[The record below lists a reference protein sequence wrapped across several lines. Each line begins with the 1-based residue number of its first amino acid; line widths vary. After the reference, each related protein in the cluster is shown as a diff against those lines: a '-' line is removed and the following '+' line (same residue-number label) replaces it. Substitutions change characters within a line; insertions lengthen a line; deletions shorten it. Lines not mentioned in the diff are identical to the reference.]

1 VDDDIPYLL
10 LTPGPLSTSR
20 TVRRAMLRD
29 WSTWDVDYNDVVNA
43 VRARLVRLAT
53 ERDGLTCVL
62 MQGSGTFGIEA
73 ALGSLVPP
81 QGKILVVSNG
91 AYGRRMLQIA
101 DRLRIARTEIR
112 VPETEP
118 ADPAQVERS
127 LENDPTITH
136 VAMVHCETTTG
147 LLNPAAEVGRV
158 ARRHGKVYVVD
169 AMSSFGGI
177 PLSMEGLVAHVLV
190 SSANK
195 CIQGVPGFTFV
206 LVERPLLEQSRG
218 WARSLSLD
226 LYDQWQ
232 EMERHGGKWRYT
244 SPTHVVLAFAQALD
258 ELDQEGGV
266 SARYRR
272 YCANHERLLA
282 GMESVGF
289 RPLLPPSLRSPII
302 TSFHHPSDPAFSFAA
317 FYDALKARRFVIY
330 PGKVSDADTFRIAT
344 IGHVFP
350 ADIDALTR
358 NVAEVVREF
367 GWRMGPPT

>member
-1 VDDDIPYLL
+1 GCYSTPVPTLLSTRLGNCRPCSTTSRNDSVAVKCRDRSVLSLERSESPVDDDIPYLL
-10 LTPGPLSTSR
+10 LTPGPLTTSR

-29 WSTWDVDYNDVVNA
+29 WSTWDVDSNAVVSD

-53 ERDGLTCVL
+53 AQDGFTCVL
-62 MQGSGTFGIEA
+62 MQGSGTFGVEA
-73 ALGSLVPP
+73 VVGSLVPP

-91 AYGRRMLQIA
+91 AYGRRMLRIA
-101 DRLRIARTEIR
+101 DRLRIARTEMR

-118 ADPAQVERS
+118 ADPAQVERC
-127 LENDPTITH
+127 LENDSTITH

-147 LLNPAAEVGRV
+147 LLNPAAEVGLV
-158 ARRHGKVYVVD
+158 VRRHGKVYVVD

-177 PLSMEGLVAHVLV
+177 PLSMEGLGAHVLV

-206 LVERPLLEQSRG
+206 LTERSLLEPSRG

-232 EMERHGGKWRYT
+232 EMEHHGGKWRYT

-266 SARYRR
+266 SARYER
-272 YCANHERLLA
+272 YRANHERLLA
-282 GMESVGF
+282 GM
-289 RPLLPPSLRSPII
+289 
-302 TSFHHPSDPAFSFAA
+302 
-317 FYDALKARRFVIY
+317 
-330 PGKVSDADTFRIAT
+330 
-344 IGHVFP
+344 
-350 ADIDALTR
+350 
-358 NVAEVVREF
+358 
-367 GWRMGPPT
+367 